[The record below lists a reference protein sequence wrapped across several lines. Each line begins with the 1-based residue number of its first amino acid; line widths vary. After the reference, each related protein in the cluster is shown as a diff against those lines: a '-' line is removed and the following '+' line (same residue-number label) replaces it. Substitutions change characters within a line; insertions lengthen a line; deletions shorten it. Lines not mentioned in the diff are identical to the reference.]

1 MGHRLILILIPL
13 WLSSFSV
20 LCICLGLLG
29 GVGGVDPR
37 HSLTS
42 FKNLPANLF
51 FFDDTESAIYHDS
64 IEGIVYDDIPK
75 GKAMMVIE
83 HPFDNRYAFVLTDGT
98 THYRTEDRGKSWR
111 EFTVPAQPALVSKP
125 LTFHSNPKNYGW
137 IMYQGTICEGRG
149 WGSVCHDE
157 TYYTKDAFSS
167 DTKKLLSETSS
178 CQFAHSSK
186 DFKPSAPQ
194 ELIYCVAFDTS
205 STGSTHSVSSSVLYS
220 STDFFETKP
229 PKVEDLGIGTKNAR
243 GVIAF
248 AIVSKFAVA
257 ALKDLT
263 REGRGEMLLYVTID
277 GVTWARAHFP
287 HASNAQLK
295 ENAYTLV
302 ESTTHSLGVDVVLH
316 EKATIGTLFVSNSN
330 GTYFV
335 ESLKDTNRN
344 EMGFVDYERV
354 YGVEGD
360 ISGARICGSTE
371 ECALHLHSVTA
382 PHNFGRIFR
391 VSWKMVRKDAYK
403 YEFGDSG
410 SVLVAVNDEEKTD
423 IIRYSLDLGKTWK
436 SYELDFQFRA
446 RALTTL
452 PDSTSQKF
460 VLLAQ
465 VAKTDRK
472 KGVDRVVVIHLDFS
486 QTRTRQCGED
496 DFERW
501 FARPKVRSQWY
512 KRRKPDSDCYVG
524 EKYQDPIE
532 HEENCECTDADYE
545 CDYNYVRN
553 GDKCDADGTYL
564 GSSGYRKIP
573 GNTCT
578 GGVDKAEKVNKKC
591 SEAQPEEGNVI
602 HQTFEFPAAIQQHAY
617 FPDSKTI
624 LVLLKDHSI
633 WQSSSE
639 GPRFVAFYH
648 HKYTS
653 DRAYL
658 ITDTDEFYYTTD
670 TGRTWRLSHL
680 DGSKDCSGN
689 GACHAEAY
697 YSTRNGREWD
707 LVDTYVK
714 NCAWA
719 KDARLNADP
728 NEIICESYK
737 DKTGN
742 QRFFQSGNPLELITG
757 RNFFAEKEKVFDQV
771 VGFAKFS
778 EYLVVAELNP
788 QRHSLS
794 LQVSLDGQRFATGQ
808 FPPSMHP
815 ETHAYTVLESS
826 TKSLFLHMTMSEPP
840 APYWGSILK
849 SNSNGTYFGVSLDY
863 VNRNNYGFVDFEKM
877 IGLDGIA
884 LVNVVGN
891 PDDAAITGHKRLQS
905 RITDNDVEASHSPQ
919 KDSLGQ
925 EYDCKTTKC
934 ALHVHGYTERS
945 DPRATYST
953 PSVVGLLMAVGNVGE
968 YLAPYTDSDT
978 FLSRDGGHTWQEVH
992 KDAHLWEFG
1001 DSGSILIMA
1010 NDEGPTDH
1018 VMFSIDEG
1026 NSWREYKFTEDKMRV
1041 RSIVTVPS
1049 DTSRKF
1055 ILFGFPARGNGD
1067 VAMHLD
1073 FSSLTLTQC
1082 KFNINDPGNDDFEL
1096 WSPSEERDETC
1107 LFGRRTMYHRRV
1119 RDRNCYIGLQPKV
1132 EEKVVEVCECKPV
1145 DFEWCNDACVLVP
1158 GTTPLPN
1165 DESCKDDEDYWYER
1179 TPYRKNPISSCEDG
1193 NRIDRGPAHQCP
1205 GLRSKGTWFWMFMLL
1220 IPFGFTALVGYYYY
1234 RRSGLAKGTI
1244 RLPGD
1249 GGRTSYNSS
1258 GSRIVDNIASVPWF
1272 LVGVASVGYEWV
1284 ASRVSN
1290 FRKPTRGYRNV
1301 PIDEDA
1307 QVLRFEDED

>member
-1 MGHRLILILIPL
+1 
-13 WLSSFSV
+13 
-20 LCICLGLLG
+20 
-29 GVGGVDPR
+29 
-37 HSLTS
+37 
-42 FKNLPANLF
+42 
-51 FFDDTESAIYHDS
+51 
-64 IEGIVYDDIPK
+64 
-75 GKAMMVIE
+75 
-83 HPFDNRYAFVLTDGT
+83 
-98 THYRTEDRGKSWR
+98 
-111 EFTVPAQPALVSKP
+111 
-125 LTFHSNPKNYGW
+125 
-137 IMYQGTICEGRG
+137 
-149 WGSVCHDE
+149 
-157 TYYTKDAFSS
+157 
-167 DTKKLLSETSS
+167 
-178 CQFAHSSK
+178 
-186 DFKPSAPQ
+186 
-194 ELIYCVAFDTS
+194 
-205 STGSTHSVSSSVLYS
+205 
-220 STDFFETKP
+220 
-229 PKVEDLGIGTKNAR
+229 
-243 GVIAF
+243 
-248 AIVSKFAVA
+248 
-257 ALKDLT
+257 
-263 REGRGEMLLYVTID
+263 
-277 GVTWARAHFP
+277 
-287 HASNAQLK
+287 
-295 ENAYTLV
+295 
-302 ESTTHSLGVDVVLH
+302 
-316 EKATIGTLFVSNSN
+316 
-330 GTYFV
+330 
-335 ESLKDTNRN
+335 
-344 EMGFVDYERV
+344 
-354 YGVEGD
+354 
-360 ISGARICGSTE
+360 
-371 ECALHLHSVTA
+371 
-382 PHNFGRIFR
+382 
-391 VSWKMVRKDAYK
+391 
-403 YEFGDSG
+403 
-410 SVLVAVNDEEKTD
+410 
-423 IIRYSLDLGKTWK
+423 
-436 SYELDFQFRA
+436 
-446 RALTTL
+446 
-452 PDSTSQKF
+452 
-460 VLLAQ
+460 
-465 VAKTDRK
+465 
-472 KGVDRVVVIHLDFS
+472 
-486 QTRTRQCGED
+486 
-496 DFERW
+496 
-501 FARPKVRSQWY
+501 
-512 KRRKPDSDCYVG
+512 
-524 EKYQDPIE
+524 
-532 HEENCECTDADYE
+532 
-545 CDYNYVRN
+545 DYNYVRN
-553 GDKCDADGTYL
+553 GDKCVPAGPEPIPAGVCKDADGTYL

-617 FPDSKTI
+617 FADSKTI

-639 GPRFVAFYH
+639 GYTWDQPVKGPRFVAFYH

-670 TGRTWRLSHL
+670 TGRTWVKQKAPLPPNIFSLPILRFHPTSDYLIWT
-680 DGSKDCSGN
+680 GT
-689 GACHAEAY
+689 Y

-905 RITDNDVEASHSPQ
+905 RITDNDGSKWRPLIPPR

-1067 VAMHLD
+1067 VAVHLD

-1082 KFNINDPGNDDFEL
+1082 RFNTNDPGNDDFEL

-1145 DFEWCNDACVLVP
+1145 DFECEFNYMRDENDACVLVP

-1179 TPYRKNPISSCEDG
+1179 TPYRKNPISTCEDG
-1193 NRIDRGPAHQCP
+1193 DRIDRGPAHQCP
-1205 GLRSKGTWFWMFMLL
+1205 GLRSKGTWFWMFMLF

-1249 GGRTSYNSS
+1249 GGRTSYHSS
-1258 GSRIVDNIASVPWF
+1258 GSGIVDTIASVPWF

-1290 FRKPTRGYRNV
+1290 FRRPTRGYRNV